1 MQSIFLGTVSRT
13 ALGGLR
19 FAFTRA
25 AATICFGHDSR
36 FFQSSD
42 HLSSNKPA
50 PNPSGQLS
58 TSRVTSAVQSRARSV
73 IRSALTSGKW
83 LRRAIWVWPL
93 IAALILG
100 LIGLTLRSSVE
111 MTLQKDIAD
120 RLQANLQTEVTAL
133 TLWAKANEKAAVS
146 AAVDPNLITVVEQL
160 LSGAGT
166 TALQADLIQ
175 APEQKALRSIL
186 DPFVE
191 ASDYQEWVIVSP
203 AQKIIG
209 SSRNDNLG
217 IDNPKDDVQWCDIA
231 LKGKAT
237 ISPPRK
243 SVVLLKDIDGQLR
256 AGVPT
261 MFVWAP
267 VRNSQDQVIATLGLR
282 IPPYKE
288 FTEFLSIIRPGETG
302 DTYAIVADG
311 RMVSVS
317 RFDEQLRRIGLLRDD
332 ESSILNISVRD
343 PGVDMVQ
350 GLRPERSRADQP
362 LTLAAADVVAGKSGQ
377 NLAGYRDYRGVLVI
391 GGWKWLP
398 EFGMGIITEQEHAEA
413 FRILTLLRNVFWSM
427 FALLGLAAGAILAF
441 MLGLRRQ
448 QLKAQKAA
456 LEVKRLGQY
465 ALDIKLG
472 EGGMGTVYR
481 GHHAM
486 LHRPTAIKFLN
497 VEKTNDQTIARFERE
512 VNLTASLSHPN
523 TIAIYD
529 YGRTPEGIFYY
540 AMEYLEGID
549 LETLVK
555 KYGPLPEARVVH
567 FLRQV
572 CGSLA
577 EAHGIGLIHR
587 DIKPANI
594 FVTQRGGIFD
604 FIKLLDFGLVK
615 ALDESRQ
622 ARLTS
627 TGALAGT
634 PLYLSPEAIEK
645 PDTVDA
651 RSDLYAVGAVGYY
664 LLTGT
669 PVFDSQNVMKILQ
682 SHVGAAVEPPSKRL
696 GKDVSPALE
705 VLLLQ
710 CLEKDP
716 VRRPAT
722 AAELEV
728 AFSAC
733 SIQGHWNRND
743 AADWWSRITLSPSA
757 SGSAATT
764 DSQSSAVGATVITR
778 DLS

>member
-1 MQSIFLGTVSRT
+1 M
-13 ALGGLR
+13 
-19 FAFTRA
+19 
-25 AATICFGHDSR
+25 
-36 FFQSSD
+36 SSKSP
-42 HLSSNKPA
+42 LSS
-50 PNPSGQLS
+50 SSS
-58 TSRVTSAVQSRARSV
+58 TSRITSAVQSRARSV

-111 MTLQKDIAD
+111 KALQKDIAD
-120 RLQANLQTEVTAL
+120 RLKSNLQTEVTAL
-133 TLWAKANEKAAVS
+133 TLWVKANEKAAVS

-160 LSGAGT
+160 LNGAGK

-175 APEQKALRSIL
+175 APEQQTLRSIL

-203 AQKIIG
+203 AQKLVG

-217 IDNPKDDVQWCDIA
+217 IDNPKDDVKWCEIA

-267 VRNSQDQVIATLGLR
+267 IRNSQDQVIATLGLR
-282 IPPYKE
+282 IPPYRE

-317 RFDEQLRRIGLLRDD
+317 RFDEQLRRIGLLHDD

-343 PGVDMVQ
+343 PGVDMVL
-350 GLRPERSRADQP
+350 GLRPDKARSEQP
-362 LTLAAADVVAGKSGQ
+362 MTLAAADVVAGNSGQ
-377 NLAGYRDYRGVLVI
+377 NLTGYRDYRGVTVI
-391 GGWKWLP
+391 GGWQWLP
-398 EFGMGIITEQEHAEA
+398 EFGMGVITEQEHAEA

-456 LEVKRLGQY
+456 LEVRRLGQY
-465 ALDIKLG
+465 ALDVKLG

-512 VNLTASLSHPN
+512 VNLTAGLSHPK

-594 FVTQRGGIFD
+594 FVTRRGGIFD

-634 PLYLSPEAIEK
+634 PLYLSPEAIER
-645 PDTVDA
+645 PDSVDA
-651 RSDLYAVGAVGYY
+651 RSDLYAVGAVGYF

-669 PVFDSQNVMKILQ
+669 PVFDSQNVMQILQ
-682 SHVGAAVEPPSKRL
+682 SHVAAVVEVPSERL
-696 GKDVSPALE
+696 GKPVSPALE
-705 VLLLQ
+705 SLLLK
-710 CLEKDP
+710 CLEKDSSKRP
-716 VRRPAT
+716 VS
-722 AAELEV
+722 AAELE
-728 AFSAC
+728 AELAEC
-733 SIQGHWNRND
+733 PIRGQWTRQD
-743 AADWWSRITLSPSA
+743 AANWWSQIASLPSH
-757 SGSAATT
+757 SVTAATS

-778 DLS
+778 EING